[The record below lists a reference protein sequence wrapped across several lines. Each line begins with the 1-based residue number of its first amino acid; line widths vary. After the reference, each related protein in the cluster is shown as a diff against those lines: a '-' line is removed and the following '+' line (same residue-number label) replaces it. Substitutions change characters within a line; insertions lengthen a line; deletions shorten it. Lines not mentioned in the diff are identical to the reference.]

1 MFENVIADLLRVE
14 GVKGVA
20 IVSKDGLLIE
30 GQASD
35 RTIDVEQVA
44 AMVATIYGTSLNV
57 SNEVFHEEAID
68 MVTLEAPKGKII
80 TVEAGANAV
89 LSVLTDTKV
98 NLGLVRIYLKRN
110 AQKVSSLLQ

>member
-1 MFENVIADLLRVE
+1 MFENVIADLLRVD

-30 GQASD
+30 AQASD
-35 RTIDVEQVA
+35 RTIDAESTG

-57 SNEVFHEEAID
+57 SKEIFHEETID
-68 MVTLEAPKGKII
+68 MVTLESPKGKII
-80 TVEAGANAV
+80 TVEAGENAV
-89 LSVLTDTKV
+89 LSVLTDPKV

-110 AQKVSSLLQ
+110 AQKVASML

>member
-1 MFENVIADLLRVE
+1 MFENVIADLLRVD

-30 GQASD
+30 GQATD
-35 RTIDVEQVA
+35 RTIGADQVA

-68 MVTLEAPKGKII
+68 MVTLESPKGKII
-80 TVEAGANAV
+80 TVEAGENAV
-89 LSVLTDTKV
+89 LSVLTDANV

-110 AQKVSSLLQ
+110 ARKVASLL

>member
-1 MFENVIADLLRVE
+1 MFENVIADLLRVD

-35 RTIDVEQVA
+35 RSIDVESVS
-44 AMVATIYGTSLNV
+44 AMVATIYGTSLSV
-57 SNEVFHEEAID
+57 SKEVFNEEAID
-68 MVTLEAPKGKII
+68 MMTLESPRGKII
-80 TVEAGANAV
+80 TVDAGENAV
-89 LSVLTDTKV
+89 LTVLTESKV

-110 AQKVSSLLQ
+110 AQKVASIL